1 MDDDSKLLQIF
12 FPYAF
17 ERQRVATATNMRF
30 VHYSSAESAV
40 KMITQREVWMRNAL
54 CMNDF
59 REIDY
64 GVRCLGYALF
74 HTGQRLEGILNGMF
88 PGLGEELVARFRA
101 QQSTL
106 ENAYLTCL
114 SEHRPTEDILG
125 RLSMWRAYGGVT
137 GVALVLNAT
146 PFLTESHALRAD
158 ASPVGYFTEAEFHAK
173 FVNVVNRIDAEQAFL
188 RGIGRE
194 AVRERLLNVFL
205 YAVTCTKHPGFCE
218 EVEWRVIHLPVKDPS
233 RHVRKSIETI
243 RGVPQPVY
251 KSPLC
256 NIPGATPA
264 ERLDGIEIPQLV
276 ERVIIGPTQYPMV
289 IRDAFVSK
297 LEEAGVTDASQRVV
311 VSDIPLRQ

>member
-40 KMITQREVWMRNAL
+40 KMITQREVWMRN
-54 CMNDF
+54 
-59 REIDY
+59 
-64 GVRCLGYALF
+64 ALF

-146 PFLTESHALRAD
+146 PFLTESHALRAY

-194 AVRERLLNVFL
+194 AVRERLLNVF
-205 YAVTCTKHPGFCE
+205 
-218 EVEWRVIHLPVKDPS
+218 
-233 RHVRKSIETI
+233 
-243 RGVPQPVY
+243 
-251 KSPLC
+251 
-256 NIPGATPA
+256 
-264 ERLDGIEIPQLV
+264 
-276 ERVIIGPTQYPMV
+276 
-289 IRDAFVSK
+289 
-297 LEEAGVTDASQRVV
+297 
-311 VSDIPLRQ
+311 